1 MSLTRVKNITTNL
14 GISQANPDAE
24 IHVSTA
30 RPHLDIEDTA
40 SGARA
45 KIGSGYT
52 NTYLATTHG
61 SGEIIFKN
69 NVGGSDFP
77 HSSGTTLMT
86 IGASGDIRA
95 PLMPG
100 WHGTHSDAYNSSYS
114 AGQAHNMDASLER
127 YNVGNHFNYSNNR
140 FTCPVTGYYL
150 VYGWD
155 IALNAASI
163 YDAGNAIGCWKNGYS
178 GANRIVSVYRQYNR
192 GYQFTSTAY
201 LAANDYVT
209 FGNSESA
216 IGAGAYYGSLSY
228 SGYGIRLLG

>member
-24 IHVSTA
+24 IHVSTV

-86 IGASGDIRA
+86 IGASGYITN
-95 PLMPG
+95 PLQPAFNATRTSG
-100 WHGTHSDAYNSSYS
+100 QTISGTVTLVFNSVRSNASNSYNSSNGYFTAPISGQYLFTFKSLFYAFDTSEYLDLYS
-114 AGQAHNMDASLER
+114 YVNSTIRNR
-127 YNVGNHFNYSNNR
+127 YEQTGNGGGHTQINYAEIVYLNSNDTFRLVCSDRNTGSYAMYANENHF
-140 FTCPVTGYYL
+140 
-150 VYGWD
+150 
-155 IALNAASI
+155 
-163 YDAGNAIGCWKNGYS
+163 S
-178 GANRIVSVYRQYNR
+178 G
-192 GYQFTSTAY
+192 
-201 LAANDYVT
+201 
-209 FGNSESA
+209 
-216 IGAGAYYGSLSY
+216 
-228 SGYGIRLLG
+228 RLLG

>member
-69 NVGGSDFP
+69 NVGSSDFP

-95 PLMPG
+95 SLQPSFMIRG
-100 WHGTHSDAYNSSYS
+100 SSGNKGISNGSAVASGMYNPTVL
-114 AGQAHNMDASLER
+114 H
-127 YNVGNHFNYSNNR
+127 NVGNHLNTSNAV
-140 FTCPVTGYYL
+140 FTAPVDGRYYMEWIAYTQTTSGSKNQYIGVYL
-150 VYGWD
+150 NFSNCGPVYGFHECGPD
-155 IALNAASI
+155 VCAQI
-163 YDAGNAIGCWKNGYS
+163 S
-178 GANRIVSVYRQYNR
+178 GIFNMS
-192 GYQFTSTAY
+192 
-201 LAANDYVT
+201 ANDTVQPYTYGHSSVT
-209 FGNSESA
+209 QTY
-216 IGAGAYYGSLSY
+216 IGQHSY
-228 SGYGIRLLG
+228 FSGHLLG